1 MSTTIKE
8 RYEIAK
14 DAYASAGVDSDK
26 AIEALEAYSIS
37 MHCWQGDDV
46 IGFDHDGPLTGGIQ
60 TTGDYP
66 GRATTPEELMADID
80 KVYSLIGGKHR
91 LALHASYAVFN
102 NGFHDRDAI
111 EPSDFSA
118 WVDYAKDRGIGLDF
132 NPTYFSHEKAKQ
144 YTMASPDPAI
154 RDFWVEHSKACVRIA
169 NYFADSLDTHC
180 LLNVWIPDG
189 SKDIPADRLGPR
201 ERFAESMD
209 RMIAEPHDKD
219 KVYISLESKVFG
231 IGLESYTVGSA
242 EFGLCYAASRGI
254 LPLMDNGH
262 YHPTEFVSDKIS
274 SALLAFDKIALH
286 VTRPVRWDSD
296 HVVRYDDETC
306 ELAKEIVAC
315 GRDRILVGTDWFD
328 ASINRVA
335 AWVIGMHSFQKAM
348 LYALLTPLHEF
359 KRLQDEQRYTEL
371 IVKQEAL
378 KMLPLGAV
386 WDMFC
391 EKTGVPASSAWYNEV
406 MAYERDV
413 LSRRSR

>member
-1 MSTTIKE
+1 MSTEEE
-8 RYEIAK
+8 RYKSARE
-14 DAYASAGVDSDK
+14 AYAAIGVDADK
-26 AIEALEAYSIS
+26 AIEELEAYGVS

-66 GRATTPEELMADID
+66 GRATTPSELMSDLD
-80 KVYSLIGGKHR
+80 KAYSLIGGKHR
-91 LALHASYAVFN
+91 LSLHASYAVFGD
-102 NGFHDRDAI
+102 GFHDRDAI

-118 WVDYAKDRGIGLDF
+118 WVDYAKDRGLGLDF
-132 NPTYFSHEKAKQ
+132 NPTYFSHEKARQ
-144 YTMASPDPAI
+144 YTMASTDPAI
-154 RDFWVEHSKACVRIA
+154 RDFWVDHSKACVRISQ
-169 NYFADSLDTHC
+169 YFADSLDTHC

-189 SKDIPADRLGPR
+189 SKDIPADRMGPR

-219 KVYISLESKVFG
+219 KVYISIESKVFG

-274 SALLAFDKIALH
+274 SALLTFDKIALH

-296 HVVRYDDETC
+296 HVLRFDDETR
-306 ELAKEIVAC
+306 EIAKEIVAC
-315 GRDRILVGTDWFD
+315 GKDRILVGTDWFD

-335 AWVIGMHSFQKAM
+335 AWVIGMRSFQKAM
-348 LYALLTPLHEF
+348 LYALLTPLGEF
-359 KRLQDEQRYTEL
+359 GRLQDEQRYTEL
-371 IVKQEAL
+371 FVKQEEF
-378 KMLPLGAV
+378 KTLPFGAV

-391 EKTGVPASSAWYNEV
+391 EKTGVPASDAWYGEV
-406 MAYERDV
+406 AAYERDV
-413 LSRRSR
+413 LSKRG